1 MRRPLRPQNAHLTQR
16 KTVGPSSAAESTLH
30 ARNFSGK
37 AMEQRTKFQ
46 FQKNRLQSENA
57 LAKIA
62 KDKEARQYASYLG
75 NVETLNRMKQALKDI
90 YPAMD
95 DMGGK
100 KQKLVSI
107 ILNYERDIQE
117 YVNNWSA

>member
-1 MRRPLRPQNAHLTQR
+1 
-16 KTVGPSSAAESTLH
+16 
-30 ARNFSGK
+30 
-37 AMEQRTKFQ
+37 
-46 FQKNRLQSENA
+46 
-57 LAKIA
+57 
-62 KDKEARQYASYLG
+62 
-75 NVETLNRMKQALKDI
+75 MKQALKDL

-95 DMGGK
+95 DTGGK

>member
-1 MRRPLRPQNAHLTQR
+1 LILIHLQF
-16 KTVGPSSAAESTLH
+16 
-30 ARNFSGK
+30 FSH
-37 AMEQRTKFQ
+37 
-46 FQKNRLQSENA
+46 SENA

-75 NVETLNRMKQALKDI
+75 NVETLNRMKQALKDL